1 MHISPIH
8 NGESLVVLT
17 PFLVLV
23 DIMTLAFIANAL
35 VIAAKVDP
43 ATTIVN
49 SVIGIA
55 SAATPGNTAVL
66 GLALV
71 DVVTLA
77 FVTNALVIAAE
88 VDSTAAEVD
97 STAAVVD
104 GVIRI
109 AGAAGTWNVAVLPF
123 GIAVVV
129 VKGAWVIIWAKGHD

>member
-1 MHISPIH
+1 MRPLHISSIH

-23 DIMTLAFIANAL
+23 DILTLAFIANAL
-35 VIAAKVDP
+35 VITAKVDP
-43 ATTIVN
+43 ATTVVN
-49 SVIGIA
+49 SVIRIA

-77 FVTNALVIAAE
+77 FVTNALVI
-88 VDSTAAEVD
+88 AAEVD

-129 VKGAWVIIWAKGHD
+129 VKGAWVVVWA